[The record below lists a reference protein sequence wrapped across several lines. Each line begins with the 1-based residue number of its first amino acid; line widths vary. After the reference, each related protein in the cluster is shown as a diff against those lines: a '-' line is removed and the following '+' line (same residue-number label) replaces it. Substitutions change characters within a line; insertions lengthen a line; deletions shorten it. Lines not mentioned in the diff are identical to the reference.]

1 MIIYRSLNKSFQF
14 IRSVPINDKN
24 SQNDH
29 YHYDYVMMLNFQEN
43 WDVRGEGGLK
53 IRAHADK
60 GGLKIRTHVTCG
72 QGGWGKKWTN
82 ICGRPLWMAPKVSEK
97 SKKYTITAI
106 I

>member
-72 QGGWGKKWTN
+72 QGGRGVKNGQTFADVLYGW
-82 ICGRPLWMAPKVSEK
+82 PLRCQRKVK
-97 SKKYTITAI
+97 SIQ
-106 I
+106 